1 MSAKPSPQDLL
12 ALKGTRIPL
21 QDVLDLFGVRI
32 RNHQSVQLISESLAD
47 VGLATIPDF
56 AVCHHRGDIDIVEQA
71 TVTAPDAEPQA
82 DDEQE
87 PLPSQALPQR
97 LHLGD
102 LACARNGVAGVG
114 LNTSLAQATYLM
126 RTNGYSQVPV
136 TTGLATLHGVVTWH
150 SVAKM
155 YETGK
160 TATIENAMQK
170 DSPPVADVRQ
180 ELFSCLPVIKE
191 HGYLLVRGEDG
202 CLSGIVTAEDV
213 TERFEGAARPFFL
226 VGEIESLIR
235 RGLGAALDR
244 EAIKAV
250 QTNRRADE
258 RSGLITDL
266 MFGDYIKLL
275 DGGQRT
281 QALAAQADINWAT
294 LGWPAMDRTQFVH
307 HLKRVKE
314 IRNRIAHFSE
324 KPLPD
329 DMLTELT
336 SFTKLLRDFV
346 S

>member
-1 MSAKPSPQDLL
+1 M
-12 ALKGTRIPL
+12 
-21 QDVLDLFGVRI
+21 LDLFGVRI

-47 VGLATIPDF
+47 VGLATVPNF
-56 AVCHHRGDIDIVEQA
+56 AVCHHRGTVDVVEQA
-71 TVTAPDAEPQA
+71 AVALAEVDPEA
-82 DDEQE
+82 GEEQE
-87 PLPSQALPQR
+87 TLPSQALPQR

-102 LACARNGVAGVG
+102 LECARNGVAGVG
-114 LNTSLAQATYLM
+114 LNASLTQATYLM
-126 RTNGYSQVPV
+126 RTHGYSQIPV
-136 TTGLATLHGVVTWH
+136 TTGMATLHGVVTWH

-160 TATIENAMQK
+160 AATLEQAMQK

-180 ELFSCLPVIKE
+180 EFFSCLPVIKE

-226 VGEIESLIR
+226 VGEIESLLR
-235 RGLGAALDR
+235 RGLGAALDK

-250 QTNRRADE
+250 QTNKKVDE

-275 DGGQRT
+275 DGTQAK
-281 QALAAQADINWAT
+281 QALAEKADVNWAT
-294 LGWPAMDRTQFVH
+294 LGWVAMDRTQFVH

-324 KPLPD
+324 KPLPGD
-329 DMLTELT
+329 LLLELT

>member
-1 MSAKPSPQDLL
+1 MPAKPSPQDLL
-12 ALKGTRIPL
+12 SLKGQRIPV
-21 QDVLDLFGVRI
+21 QHVLDLFGVRV
-32 RNHQSVQLISESLAD
+32 RNHQSVHLISQSLAD

-56 AVCHHRGDIDIVEQA
+56 AVCHHRGDIDVVELTAIV
-71 TVTAPDAEPQA
+71 VTETDPEA
-82 DDEQE
+82 DDAHE

-97 LHLGD
+97 LHIGD
-102 LACARNGVAGVG
+102 LACARNGVASVG
-114 LNTSLAQATYLM
+114 LSASPAQATYLM
-126 RTNGYSQVPV
+126 RTHGYSQVPV
-136 TTGLATLHGVVTWH
+136 TTGMATLHGVVTWH

-160 TATIENAMQK
+160 TPTLENAMQK

-180 ELFSCLPVIKE
+180 EFFGCLPLIKE
-191 HGYLLVRGEDG
+191 HGYVLVRGEDG

-213 TERFEGAARPFFL
+213 TDRFEGAARPFFL
-226 VGEIESLIR
+226 VGEIESLLR
-235 RGLGAALDR
+235 RGLGAALGQ

-250 QTNRRADE
+250 QTNKKVDE

-275 DGGQRT
+275 DGAQT
-281 QALAAQADINWAT
+281 KQSLAANADVNWVT
-294 LGWPAMDRTQFVH
+294 LGWTAMDRTQFVH
-307 HLKRVKE
+307 HLKRVKD

-324 KPLPD
+324 KPLPA
-329 DMLTELT
+329 DMLAELT